1 MNYKLYIGMNKK
13 NGGKVTEQNFINVL
27 NNCCKINNIS
37 GYSVTNSNGYYIYNN
52 GNICIEKSKI
62 ILLVDIEQDI
72 VLKAVKYL
80 KKELCQESI
89 MVESITNSFD
99 FL

>member
-1 MNYKLYIGMNKK
+1 MNFKLYIGMNKK
-13 NGGKVTEQNFINVL
+13 NGGKVSESNFINVL

-37 GYSVTNSNGYYIYNN
+37 GYSVTNSSGYYIYNN
-52 GNICIEKSKI
+52 GDICIEKSKI
-62 ILLVDIEQDI
+62 VLLVDIEKDT
-72 VLKAVKYL
+72 VLKAIEYL

-89 MVESITNSFD
+89 MLESITNTFA

>member
-13 NGGKVTEQNFINVL
+13 NGGKVTEQNFINIL
-27 NNCCKINNIS
+27 NQCCKINNIT
-37 GYSVTNSNGYYIYNN
+37 GYSVTNCNGYYIYDN

-62 ILLVDIEQDI
+62 VLLVDIEKETI
-72 VLKAVKYL
+72 LKAIEFL
-80 KKELCQESI
+80 KRELNQESI
-89 MVESITNSFD
+89 MLESVNNSFA

>member
-13 NGGKVTEQNFINVL
+13 NGGKVTEQNFINTL
-27 NNCCKINNIS
+27 NQCCKINNIS
-37 GYSVTNSNGYYIYNN
+37 GYSVTDTSGYYIYNN
-52 GNICIEKSKI
+52 GDICIEKSKEV
-62 ILLVDIEQDI
+62 LLVDIEKDT
-72 VLKAVKYL
+72 VLKAIDYL

-89 MVESITNSFD
+89 MLESVSNTFA

>member
-1 MNYKLYIGMNKK
+1 MNFKLYVGMNKK

-37 GYSVTNSNGYYIYNN
+37 GYSVTEGNGYYIYDN
-52 GNICIEKSKI
+52 GSICIEKSKI
-62 ILLVDIEQDI
+62 ILLVDIEEKTM
-72 VLKAVKYL
+72 LKAVDYL

-89 MVESITNSFD
+89 MVESVTNTFA

>member
-37 GYSVTNSNGYYIYNN
+37 GYSVTNSSGYYIYNN

-62 ILLVDIEQDI
+62 VLLVDIEQDT
-72 VLKAVKYL
+72 VLKAIEYL
-80 KKELCQESI
+80 KRELEQESI
-89 MVESITNSFD
+89 MLESVSNTFD

>member
-1 MNYKLYIGMNKK
+1 MNFKLYVGMNKK
-13 NGGKVTEQNFINVL
+13 NGGKVTEQNFINIL

-37 GYSVTNSNGYYIYNN
+37 GYSVTESNGYYIYNN

-62 ILLVDIEQDI
+62 ILLVDIEEKAM
-72 VLKAVKYL
+72 LKAVEYL
-80 KKELCQESI
+80 KKELFQESI
-89 MVESITNSFD
+89 MVESINNSFA